1 MELNVSSYDGWPGHG
16 PDRHIQWS
24 FRFLPRLHL
33 ASCLIHLHNMCVI
46 SACGQIV
53 FGIVMVACLILTA
66 IPTFN
71 GQLFTWSCLKDLKDC
86 DPFQKDEDR
95 GYMKTVAIFMGLA
108 LLFELICIVWNFVAF
123 CTCCCKKYIIHP
135 LTFLSFITSALLL
148 GSVTVYAKN
157 NKGHL
162 GDKFTHK
169 DQFGYSFWSSV
180 AALALAVVD
189 TVVASVTVCMGR
201 HCL

>member
-1 MELNVSSYDGWPGHG
+1 MK
-16 PDRHIQWS
+16 RIWS
-24 FRFLPRLHL
+24 RGDEERFGGLVWRKG
-33 ASCLIHLHNMCVI
+33 MCVI

-53 FGIVMVACLILTA
+53 FGIVMVACLVLTA
-66 IPTFN
+66 IPIVN

-95 GYMKTVAIFMGLA
+95 GYLKTVAIFMCLA

-123 CTCCCKKYIIHP
+123 NEDTSSCTCCCKKYIIHP

-148 GSVTVYAKN
+148 VAVIVYAKN

-169 DQFGYSFWSSV
+169 DQFGYSFWLSV
-180 AALALAVVD
+180 AALALAAVD